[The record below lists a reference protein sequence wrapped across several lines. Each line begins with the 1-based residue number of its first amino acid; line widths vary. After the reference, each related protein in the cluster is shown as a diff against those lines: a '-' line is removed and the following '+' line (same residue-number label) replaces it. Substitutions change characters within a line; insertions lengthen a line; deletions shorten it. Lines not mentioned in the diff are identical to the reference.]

1 MVQTNQFLAYGAL
14 VGGPQSDDTFEDSR
28 GWCCAAYNEVAIDY
42 NAGFTGAVA
51 RLVDY
56 YKDQKL
62 FSDCT
67 LDLGWDHVNATIVSH
82 SLQSPALLALT
93 SKLFEGAQPFCQSYL
108 ACPSGVYSCSQA
120 GGICTTLGS
129 SSSWKP
135 GVSHRFQA
143 GWQRLIRI

>member
-1 MVQTNQFLAYGAL
+1 MLFRSGLHASAPSLLGLPLSTLVAIQAVLMECHVQTNQFLAYGAL

-42 NAGFTGAVA
+42 NAGFTGAIA

-82 SLQSPALLALT
+82 PLQSPALLALT
-93 SKLFEGAQPFCQSYL
+93 STLCEEAQPLCESYL
-108 ACPSGVYSCSQA
+108 ACPSGV
-120 GGICTTLGS
+120 
-129 SSSWKP
+129 
-135 GVSHRFQA
+135 
-143 GWQRLIRI
+143 